1 MWTFHSLGYLC
12 WHSIGSR
19 RIDCAAL
26 LMSSLLATFAY
37 NSCDNDDIPTI
48 YRSFSLPDSNEPLPR
63 EENKIES
70 SAIWCIEVREAV
82 QRDST
87 LSRTECV
94 VTVGGFNEALLPSC
108 IKNDQNSKLNRT
120 VEFPSVFSNNRKTQ
134 PQTWL
139 SDVVDALLLPSSN
152 SPSSA
157 SSAVKWFRFSASWPR
172 RLSNAVLMHFP
183 FSSSNWSSCDRFRSC
198 SWLHSSTSSS
208 FSSSVIM
215 SFSVFSSVNF
225 FIYQSIWFDYV
236 N

>member
-120 VEFPSVFSNNRKTQ
+120 VEFSSVFFD
-134 PQTWL
+134 L
-139 SDVVDALLLPSSN
+139 SKNSTTNLTIWCGWCTFAAIIEFAQQCILGCQMVSIFGILATPVIQRRVNAFSIFIEQLKLLRSFSQLLLAPFLDELI
-152 SPSSA
+152 
-157 SSAVKWFRFSASWPR
+157 VLIFRHYVIQCVLFGQFFYLSKNLV
-172 RLSNAVLMHFP
+172 RL
-183 FSSSNWSSCDRFRSC
+183 C
-198 SWLHSSTSSS
+198 
-208 FSSSVIM
+208 
-215 SFSVFSSVNF
+215 
-225 FIYQSIWFDYV
+225 
-236 N
+236 